1 MVVVKESNTIR
12 KTTNVGEAAITMAIG
27 IVIERVSGLP
37 VQDRQDLFELVKA
50 LETVGSEEELEA
62 IRSGMV
68 EILDQEK
75 YKAVPFTFDTADT
88 PAGLTKWNQ
97 HVDTSI
103 RALREAANK
112 TQVDLARECGLTQS
126 HISRIEHAELS
137 PSHRTVDR
145 IAKSLGVEANRI
157 DPTR

>member
-1 MVVVKESNTIR
+1 MVGVKEINTIR

-27 IVIERVSGLP
+27 IVIERISGLP
-37 VQDRQDLFELVKA
+37 AQDRQDLFELVKA
-50 LETVGSEEELEA
+50 LETARSEEELEA

-75 YKAVPFTFDTADT
+75 YTAIELKFDQPAEH
-88 PAGLTKWNQ
+88 AGLTNWNQ
-97 HVDTSI
+97 HVAASV
-103 RALREAANK
+103 RSLREAANK

-126 HISRIEHAELS
+126 HISRIENAELI
-137 PSHRTVDR
+137 PSHRTIDR
-145 IAKSLGVEANRI
+145 IAKSLGVDPSRI